1 MMNVTQDQYHLKL
14 LRRNRFLRLD
24 TNPSSASMVTAEV
37 TGTLPAAG
45 LGIPPK
51 SLRKSFGEDRKRSGV
66 ASFETGLADRVA
78 MGPSSS
84 LSV

>member
-1 MMNVTQDQYHLKL
+1 MMNLTQDQYHLNL

-24 TNPSSASMVTAEV
+24 TNPSSAFMVTGEV

-45 LGIPPK
+45 LGIPPT
-51 SLRKSFGEDRKRSGV
+51 SLRKSSSEHRNRSEV